1 MRRPGLR
8 ARVTAG
14 FAVGALG
21 VSTVMGALSYQ
32 LTERFLLAQREDSAV
47 RAVAL
52 DAAIVASGLDDD
64 SPDALTALSALNTG
78 ADRRAFLRR
87 GSRWFSTQVDTAN
100 TAAEIPDG
108 LVRLVERGE
117 PGIQRVRVDGVPA
130 MVIAVP
136 LDDGTA
142 LYEVDFMRELDRSLK
157 VLALVLTL
165 VAVGTTG
172 AGALLG
178 WYASRRVLRP
188 LTSVANAASEIAA
201 GDHSARL
208 DPAAEPEL
216 ARLTTSFNL
225 MVDQLSRRMERD
237 RRFAADVSHELRSPL
252 QTLSAAAS
260 VLARRRAHLDP
271 RTATAAALLTEEVE
285 RFQDLVTDLIELS
298 RSDQAADR
306 TSVDVPALARRLC
319 RARGLNVSLVSI
331 AQGSDAIWQVDRR
344 RFEQILVNLIDNAQ
358 RHGGGAVA
366 VRLGGRRMLGYY
378 VEVDDEGPG
387 VSPADRESI
396 FDRFVRGRTA
406 GARGDS
412 EGTGLG
418 LSLVAQ
424 HVQAHGG
431 RVHVTD
437 RPGGGARFRIDLP
450 KVAQ

>member
-87 GSRWFSTQVDTAN
+87 GSRWFSAQVDTAN

-178 WYASRRVLRP
+178 SYASRRVLRP
-188 LTSVANAASEIAA
+188 LTTVANAASEIAA

-319 RARGLNVSLVSI
+319 RARGLSVNLVSI